1 MQMENRSQHG
11 LVQSQD
17 VTEKKQSYKDIIA
30 VSNRYLCTRPFLE
43 QIERVCACRPE
54 ALILREKDLAEAD
67 YSVLAA
73 QVLDI
78 CYRYE
83 VPCLLHTYVE
93 VARQLNHP
101 YIHLPLYVLS
111 QYAGNLKDF
120 KQVGCSV
127 HSVDEACLAV
137 SYGATYLTAGHIYVT
152 ACKPDVPPRGIE
164 FLKEVCASVKVPVYA
179 IGGLHPGSA
188 RIDEVIFSG
197 AAGACVM
204 SDMMRI

>member
-1 MQMENRSQHG
+1 MIMCMLGKN
-11 LVQSQD
+11 
-17 VTEKKQSYKDIIA
+17 DIIA
-30 VSNRYLCTRPFLE
+30 VSNRHLCTRPFLE
-43 QIERVCACRPE
+43 QIERVCACRPK
-54 ALILREKDLAEAD
+54 ALILREKDLVEAD
-67 YSVLAA
+67 YGMLAV

-78 CYRYE
+78 CYHYE

-101 YIHLPLYVLS
+101 YIHLPLHVLA
-111 QYAGNLKDF
+111 QYAGKLKDF

-137 SYGATYLTAGHIYVT
+137 SYGATYLTAGHIYAT
-152 ACKPDVPPRGIE
+152 ACKPDVSPRGIE
-164 FLKEVCASVKVPVYA
+164 FLKEVCVSVKVPVYA

-188 RIDEVIFSG
+188 RIDEVILAG

-204 SDMMRI
+204 SDMMRV